1 MPWPSRLRADDG
13 DEERIVIAHCPAAPC
28 DPTTI
33 ASGLGALA
41 KVISFLAHAFLR
53 CPELG
58 ESPARPQ
65 QLSTYGGTSR
75 VQDVRPDRLRAVR
88 RRTSRNGPTLDALLV
103 RGPLQAGLCNDPA
116 RVDGL
121 DECLVITL
129 VLVCVGAGE
138 VGDGPVEY
146 IAVAQ
151 AGRDG
156 NPVA

>member
-1 MPWPSRLRADDG
+1 M
-13 DEERIVIAHCPAAPC
+13 
-28 DPTTI
+28 
-33 ASGLGALA
+33 ASGLGVLA
-41 KVISFLAHAFLR
+41 KVISSLAHAFLR

-65 QLSTYGGTSR
+65 QLCTYGGTSR
-75 VQDVRPDRLRAVR
+75 VQHVRPDRCGLYDVERLGMDRHSTHYWFA
-88 RRTSRNGPTLDALLV
+88 
-103 RGPLQAGLCNDPA
+103 GPLQAGLCNDPA

-151 AGRDG
+151 VGRDG